1 MKISLSTLRLASAAA
16 LALVSLSGCWNSS
29 SNPTTLTLAVADA
42 PVDGATSAVIEF
54 TGVQIQGAS
63 GAPQEFD
70 FSVPQD
76 VDFLQLQDDEFN
88 VLLDNIDFAPGT
100 YQSVT
105 LLVNMSNSSI
115 TLNDGSVHPLML
127 TGSDKTGVKVASAF
141 TITSG
146 EQSSFTVD
154 FDLRKSITLV
164 SGSYEFTPF
173 LQFVDNLQAG
183 AIEGTVSPALL
194 IGSTAITDPACSPV
208 AYIYAGAGVTP
219 VDLNPTSKVQP
230 VIITTVRFNSFFGDY
245 EYDADFVNPG
255 AYTVALVCAAGD
267 NPATVDAL
275 TFSLTQTATVTTD
288 NLTEVDF

>member
-1 MKISLSTLRLASAAA
+1 MRTLFGTLRLASAAV
-16 LALVSLSGCWNSS
+16 LALVSLNGCWDSS

-70 FSVPQD
+70 FPVPQD

-88 VLLDNIDFAPGT
+88 VLLDNMDFAPGS
-100 YQSVT
+100 YQSLT
-105 LLVNMSNSSI
+105 LLVNMGNSSI
-115 TLNDGSVHPLML
+115 TLNDGSVHPLVL
-127 TGSDKTGVKVASAF
+127 TGSNKTGVKVASAF

-146 EQSSFTVD
+146 EQASFTVD
-154 FDLRKSITLV
+154 FDLRKSIALV
-164 SGSYEFTPF
+164 SGTYEFTPF

-183 AIEGTVSPALL
+183 AIEGTVSSAFL

-208 AYIYAGAGVTP
+208 AYIYPGAGVTP

-230 VIITTVRFNSFFGDY
+230 VITATVRFNSFFGDY

-255 AYTVALVCAAGD
+255 TYTVALTCAAAD

-275 TFSLTQTATVTTD
+275 TFSLTQTAAVTTG

>member
-1 MKISLSTLRLASAAA
+1 MRIPFGTLRAAFAATLAVISLG
-16 LALVSLSGCWNSS
+16 GCWDSS
-29 SNPTTLTLAVADA
+29 SSPTTLTLAVADA
-42 PVDGATSAVIEF
+42 PVDGATSVVIEF

-88 VLLDNIDFAPGT
+88 VLLDNMDFAPGT

-115 TLNDGSVHPLML
+115 TLNDGSVHPLVL
-127 TGSDKTGVKVASAF
+127 TGSDKTGVKVASTF

-146 EQSSFTVD
+146 EQASFTVD
-154 FDLRKSITLV
+154 FDLRKSITLA
-164 SGSYEFTPF
+164 SGTYEFTPF

-183 AIEGTVSPALL
+183 AIEGTVSPAFL

-208 AYIYAGAGVTP
+208 AYIYAGASVTP
-219 VDLNPTSKVQP
+219 VDLNPTSKIQP
-230 VIITTVRFNSFFGDY
+230 VITATVKFNSFFGDY

-255 AYTVALVCAAGD
+255 TYTVALTCAAGD
-267 NPATVDAL
+267 NPAAVDTL
-275 TFSLTQTATVTTD
+275 TFSPTQIATVSAD